1 MTVKEGLLYSKDHEW
16 LKIEGE
22 NAYIGITD
30 FAQHA
35 LGAIV
40 YVEMP
45 EIDDYY
51 DAEDSFGTV
60 ESVKAASDLMMPI
73 AGTVIEINEA
83 LEDEP
88 GLVNETPFEAWMIKV
103 KLDEGFNTDTL
114 MDTATYQAFCEEEA

>member
-1 MTVKEGLLYSKDHEW
+1 MTVKESLFYSKDHEW

-30 FAQHA
+30 FAQHS

-51 DAEDSFGTV
+51 DADDSFGTV

-73 AGTVIEINEA
+73 AGTVVEINEA

-88 GLVNETPFEAWMIKV
+88 GLVNETPFEAWMIKI
-103 KLDEGFNTDTL
+103 KLDEGFSTEAL
-114 MDTATYQAFCEEEA
+114 MDAKAYQSYCEEEA

>member
-22 NAYIGITD
+22 YAYVGITD

-45 EIDDYY
+45 EVDDYY
-51 DAEDSFGTV
+51 DADDSFGTV

-73 AGTVIEINEA
+73 AGTVTEINVE

-88 GLVNETPFEAWMIKV
+88 GLVNEKPFEAWMIKI
-103 KLDEGFNTDTL
+103 KLDEGFETEAL
-114 MDTATYQAFCEEEA
+114 MDTVAYQTFCEEEA

>member
-114 MDTATYQAFCEEEA
+114 MDTAAYQAFCEEEA